1 MRVANGHTLNDLVFR
16 QPIHAALPSEAAL
29 LDTTKRQ
36 AGLRNLSSINTDHT
50 TLERGRN
57 PEYPSDIL
65 AEEVAGQAKLGS
77 IGKLDSLG
85 LRLKFKDGCEGSKGL
100 IVGDQH
106 VRCDTRE
113 NGRLVEEALV
123 VGNLAAGLNFG
134 TLRNSVLDVL
144 SNLVDTALVDEWA
157 NSGLGVHSKTEF
169 ELVNAGN
176 KLFGECGGDGFVDE
190 QTVGAVRQCY
200 LRSTGENL

>member
-1 MRVANGHTLNDLVFR
+1 MRVANGHALNDLVFR
-16 QPIHAALPSEAAL
+16 QPVHAALPSEAAL

-50 TLERGRN
+50 ALERGRN
-57 PEYPSDIL
+57 PEHPSDIL

-85 LRLKFKDGCEGSKGL
+85 LCFKFKDRCEGSKSL

-106 VRCDTRE
+106 VRCDARE

-123 VGNLAAGLNFG
+123 IGNLAAGLDFG
-134 TLRNSVLDVL
+134 TLGNSVLDVL
-144 SNLVDTALVDEWA
+144 SNLVDAALVDEWA
-157 NSGLGVHSKTEF
+157 NSGLGIHPRAEL

-176 KLFGECGGDGFVDE
+176 ELFGECSGDGFVDE
-190 QTVGAVRQCY
+190 QTVGAVR
-200 LRSTGENL
+200 